1 MSDGKLPKFV
11 HRTIIN
17 IEVNRSLYAVNVAE
31 IRMLPKAPWPFIPKP
46 GDVIVCYPEWVAL
59 KFGSIKMLLPES
71 KPGVDDGDVVLA
83 FFHGA
88 QPL

>member
-31 IRMLPKAPWPFIPKP
+31 IRMLPKAPWLFIPKP
-46 GDVIVCYPEWVAL
+46 GAVIASNP
-59 KFGSIKMLLPES
+59 
-71 KPGVDDGDVVLA
+71 D
-83 FFHGA
+83 
-88 QPL
+88 